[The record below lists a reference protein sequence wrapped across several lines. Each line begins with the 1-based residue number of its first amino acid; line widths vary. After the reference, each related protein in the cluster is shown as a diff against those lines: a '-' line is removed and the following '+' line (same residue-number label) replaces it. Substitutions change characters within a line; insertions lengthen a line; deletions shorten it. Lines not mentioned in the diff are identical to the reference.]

1 MELYKRFIIVA
12 AAIICAAA
20 AVCGGLIAKDNTERR
35 LYGTNEQILT
45 EGAVFTRLPFQPITQ
60 TPLTGP
66 VGTDFPG
73 TDRSIRPGE
82 SFSGEQTLT
91 RRLPPPSAIEIP
103 HRCGTYRGISA
114 PPP

>member
-20 AVCGGLIAKDNTERR
+20 AVCGVLIAKDNTERR
-35 LYGTNEQILT
+35 LYGTNEQIMT

-82 SFSGEQTLT
+82 RFFRKTNAYGAASS
-91 RRLPPPSAIEIP
+91 SAI
-103 HRCGTYRGISA
+103 SDWNSS
-114 PPP
+114 